1 MRSSL
6 FALVAGVML
15 AAAEAAQADN
25 GMLYVGAGLSRDS
38 VDGITNNGFSLSD
51 IDNTSWKAL
60 IGVRPVSYFGIE
72 ADYLDLGGQTTNI
85 DNANAIYVHTSYRAF
100 TGYAVGYL
108 PIPVPFLDVF
118 GKAGLTRWTS
128 SGNSSFFGPPPPGL
142 FSLSDNGTEFAW
154 GFGAQAHLGN
164 LAGRLEYEG
173 FNLPNTNGA
182 RMLSLDLILYLM

>member
-1 MRSSL
+1 MRKL
-6 FALVAGVML
+6 LLALAAPLAL
-15 AAAEAAQADN
+15 AAAAAAHADN
-25 GMLYVGAGLSRDS
+25 GLLYVGAGLSRDS

-51 IDNTSWKAL
+51 LDNTSWKAL

-72 ADYLDLGGQTTNI
+72 ADYLDLGGQTTVLPTET
-85 DNANAIYVHTSYRAF
+85 VHTSYRAF

-154 GFGAQAHLGN
+154 GVGAQAHLGN
-164 LAGRLEYEG
+164 LAARLEYEG

-182 RMLSLDLILYLM
+182 RMLSLDLILSLM